1 MVFQV
6 NGTTILDMNQTFATS
21 VFPTTVNGKS
31 VLGTG
36 DMGYV
41 RPGEISFEVGDYLV
55 ASHSGMNS
63 THTYATFDAN
73 TTHAGSGLLWYDTGE
88 AFKGGVNGTWGS
100 GNDKVATDAYVVNST
115 QTGHTAMSTIAGT
128 WRVVVRGMWDTSLSN
143 KMPAFWARIS

>member
-6 NGTTILDMNQTFATS
+6 NGTTILDMNRTFTNS
-21 VFPTTVNGKS
+21 VFPATVNGQS

-36 DMGYV
+36 DMKYV
-41 RPGEISFEVGDYLV
+41 RPGSTSFEVGDYLV

-63 THTYATFDAN
+63 SHTSSTFDAN
-73 TTHAGSGLLWYDTGE
+73 TTHAGSGLIWYTDGF
-88 AFKGGVNGTWGS
+88 AFQGGPNGTWS
-100 GNDKVATDAYVVNST
+100 SSDDKVATDAWEVNSA
-115 QTGHTAMSTIAGT
+115 QNGYNSLSLIAGT